1 MKKLMLF
8 FLVLSVAV
16 FASDYA
22 FYYDCSPDRETAIM
36 VTNLSDENA
45 SLRLLLFDS
54 YGKRLFQQIQTLAP
68 YQTWFLDLTSVVTP
82 STTSWG
88 LAMLQSDQ
96 LLYVLALY
104 TGSEKLTSID
114 HVIEPITINSDAK
127 YYWYAV
133 NYVNFDTWKTWV
145 AIMNPNKVQADVEVY
160 VYDGKQGGQVDVL
173 SGTLEPYA
181 VDYVDLTEI
190 AEAGNFGVIDV
201 RSNVPLVLAVE
212 YWREDELAEVD
223 NVVDWYA
230 TTGW

>member
-1 MKKLMLF
+1 MKKFILF
-8 FLVLSVAV
+8 LLILSVAT

-36 VTNLSDENA
+36 VTNLSDEKA

-104 TGSEKLTSID
+104 TINEKLTSID
-114 HVIEPITINSDAK
+114 HVIEPITIDSDAK

-133 NYVNFDTWKTWV
+133 NYVNFDIWTTWV
-145 AIMNPNKVQADVEVY
+145 AIINPNKVQASVEIY
-160 VYDGKQGGQVDVL
+160 VCDGKQGEQVDVL
-173 SGTLEPYA
+173 SATLEPYA
-181 VDYVDLTEI
+181 VDYVDLKEMV
-190 AEAGNFGVIDV
+190 EVGSFGVVDV
-201 RSNVPLVLAVE
+201 RSNVPLVLGVE
-212 YWREDELAEVD
+212 YWRKDELAEVD

-230 TTGW
+230 TTRW